1 MLSPSVLQEFSLRSL
16 QFAAPIG
23 CTVFSFQ
30 SLLFFQALTIFV
42 IDLHQLL
49 FNIMACRD
57 RRVTACSITGR
68 FHVFSLPWNL
78 QRLSVWPHTLQNL
91 ESIQPLIVTDLHCPN
106 LSSIY
111 CTTRALSPLTM
122 PICVVNEA
130 TCMVFMVTSRLLFLL
145 RYVVLLRNAK
155 LIVELA
161 VFRRMSDASS

>member
-16 QFAAPIG
+16 HFAAPIG

-42 IDLHQLL
+42 IDIHQLL

-78 QRLSVWPHTLQNL
+78 QKLSVCPHTLQNL
-91 ESIQPLIVTDLHCPN
+91 ESIQPSIVTDLHCPN
-106 LSSIY
+106 LSFIYY

-130 TCMVFMVTSRLLFLL
+130 TRMVFMVTSSLLVLL
-145 RYVVLLRNAK
+145 RYVVLWCN
-155 LIVELA
+155 
-161 VFRRMSDASS
+161 S